1 MDEYNSLDEDK
12 KKDFDMSK
20 LGENI
25 KFYGYNDMNGN
36 LDLSQAFTN
45 SSFIFDGVD
54 DYVELPYNNSN
65 GFENGF
71 TFEFYGQIRSIGKR
85 LDHGD
90 MKDKD
95 LGSDGEYTCGL
106 MHIYGPNDKDDNFW
120 GARFGCICRENHI
133 DMIYFTLCPASSG
146 WVRSNVDKKGWSD
159 DTSKWMQY
167 ADLSN
172 DFKKD
177 LYFTIVYD
185 AMNNVE
191 VLYRDGYEVKKDE
204 IDRLYWDCFLEHIDK
219 TGKMLSIGRVAE
231 SNYENWLYS
240 DFECYSM
247 KVYRRALNETEVL
260 KNYNASVD
268 YHNYLVQNVK

>member
-1 MDEYNSLDEDK
+1 MDEYNSLSENDK
-12 KKDFDMSK
+12 KTFDTSK
-20 LGENI
+20 LGEGI
-25 KFYGYNDMNGN
+25 KFYGYYDADGK

-71 TFEFYGQIRSIGKR
+71 TFEFYGQIKGIGRR
-85 LDHGD
+85 LDSGNI
-90 MKDKD
+90 KDKD
-95 LGSDGEYTCGL
+95 LEADGRYTCGL
-106 MHIYGPNDKDDNFW
+106 MHIYGPNDTDSNFW
-120 GARFGCICRENHI
+120 GARFGCRCREDHT
-133 DMIYFTLCPASSG
+133 DLIYFTLCDSSSK
-146 WVRSNVDKKGWSD
+146 WVKSNVDKKGWSN
-159 DTSKWMQY
+159 DTYKWMQY

-172 DFKKD
+172 DFNKD

-191 VLYRDGYEVKKDE
+191 VLYRDGNEEKKDE
-204 IDRLYWDCFLEHIDK
+204 IDHLYWNCFLEHIDK
-219 TGKMLSIGRVAE
+219 TEKMLSIGRVAD
-231 SNYENWLYS
+231 STYLNWLYS